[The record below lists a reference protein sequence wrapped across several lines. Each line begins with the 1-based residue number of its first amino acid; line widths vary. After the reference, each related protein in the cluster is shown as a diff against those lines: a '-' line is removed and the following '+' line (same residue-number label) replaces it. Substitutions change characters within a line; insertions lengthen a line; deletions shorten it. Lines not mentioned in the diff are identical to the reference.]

1 MKNTY
6 WIWLSSAVSSPW
18 FHLHLQVTT
27 GKEMERLNLHVQLR
41 RERELARIRGMVYL
55 GLGKCLE

>member
-18 FHLHLQVTT
+18 FHLQVTT
-27 GKEMERLNLHVQLR
+27 GKEMERLNFHVQLR